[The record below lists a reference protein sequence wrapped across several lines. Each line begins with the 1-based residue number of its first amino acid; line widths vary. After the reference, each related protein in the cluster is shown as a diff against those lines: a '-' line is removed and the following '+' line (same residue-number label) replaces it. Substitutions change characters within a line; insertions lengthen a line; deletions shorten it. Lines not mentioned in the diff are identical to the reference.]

1 MYTIFRRF
9 ADGLYILMMSDSPGG
24 LQRLL
29 HMLCVVCCDV
39 RRSII
44 VLKNIY
50 YYSYSLIYDGENVCL
65 TKQTDTQ
72 QHLM

>member
-1 MYTIFRRF
+1 MYVYFIFRRF

-50 YYSYSLIYDGENVCL
+50 CYNISYSLIYDGENVAYV
-65 TKQTDTQ
+65 
-72 QHLM
+72 